1 MSKLSS
7 GPSEELRF
15 LAENVGVS
23 LNVEQADVL
32 IAFDQLLAKWT
43 KTFNLVAVSTLSE
56 SITRHLLDSLSVG
69 PFIQQTVTT
78 PEEDAKVF
86 DVLDVGSGAGLPV
99 IPLAIAYPN
108 KRFASIETNGKKVRF
123 QRQAI
128 LELGLKNISVFHQR
142 IEDSDAQAHV
152 VLSRAFAA
160 PDAFLT
166 LTKSRCQE
174 GGRAVVMLGQAEL
187 MPADLPAGWSLASMQ
202 RIDVPGEFAERHVAV
217 CIRGTLA
224 A

>member
-7 GPSEELRF
+7 IKPEELRF

-23 LNVEQADVL
+23 LSAEQCEVL
-32 IAFDQLLAKWT
+32 LAFDQLLAKWT
-43 KTFNLVAVSTLSE
+43 KAFNLVAASTLSE
-56 SITRHLLDSLSVG
+56 SITRHVLDSLSIG
-69 PFIQQTVTT
+69 PYIQKQSTT
-78 PEEDAKVF
+78 LEQEPGVF

-108 KRFASIETNGKKVRF
+108 KQFASIETNGKKVRF

-128 LELGLKNISVFHQR
+128 MELGFSNLSVFHQR
-142 IEDSDAQAHV
+142 IEASDAMAHTV
-152 VLSRAFAA
+152 MSRAFAA
-160 PDAFLT
+160 PKDFLN
-166 LTKSRCQE
+166 LTRPHCRP

-187 MPADLPAGWSLASMQ
+187 MPSDLPEGWSLESMQ
-202 RIDVPGEFAERHVAV
+202 RIDVPGESAERHVAV

-224 A
+224 T